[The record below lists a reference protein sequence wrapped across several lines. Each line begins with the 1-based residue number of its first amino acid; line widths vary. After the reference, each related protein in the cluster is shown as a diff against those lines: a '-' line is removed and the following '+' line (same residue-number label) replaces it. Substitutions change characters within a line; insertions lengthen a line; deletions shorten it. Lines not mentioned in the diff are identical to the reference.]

1 MWRWGVVLAALVV
14 AGGCATPGADYDVL
28 LVTLDTTRA
37 DHLGCYGDADARTPV
52 LDGIAARGVRFA
64 DAVTVAPVTLP
75 AHSSIMTG
83 LEPRSHG
90 VHNNGEARL
99 ADDRT
104 TLAEVLAARGYDTGA
119 FVSSFVLDARFG
131 LAQGFARY
139 DDHLTVAPGPF
150 PSSEAERGADAVT
163 DAALAWYRTRSP
175 DRPLFWWV
183 HYYDAHAPYQPSP
196 DAGRDGYDGEIA
208 HVDTQVGR
216 LLAALDAA
224 GRRRRTIVVVVGD
237 HGESLGEHGEITHA
251 IFVYDAVARVPFL
264 IEAPGEVTPQV
275 VDDAVVSVVDV
286 VPTVLGLLGITGA
299 PAVDGRDVL
308 STPRDPARAVW
319 IESLVPYLDYGWAP
333 LYALRRRH
341 DKLIAAPRP
350 EYYDLRA
357 DPHELTNRPDDVARA
372 ELDTAMAT
380 RLARQPDAATI
391 AAGVPRVDA
400 DVTARLASL
409 GYLDGGAP
417 GTTVDLP
424 DPKDLVWI
432 VDRLVRTNTALEAG
446 RTVEALRIIAD
457 AAVAHPRDRNVL
469 SVLGE
474 VYLRMGRMREAES
487 AYRGVQGI
495 RPSADSALVLAQI
508 EILDGRWDAARTHL
522 DQAAQL
528 DPQHGGVAIARGD
541 LLAATG
547 DVGAADASYA
557 LAAQIDPTR
566 ATHVAAARRAR
577 LPR

>member
-1 MWRWGVVLAALVV
+1 MLAALVV
-14 AGGCATPGADYDVL
+14 AGGCAAPGTGYDVL

-83 LEPRSHG
+83 LEPPSHG

-99 ADDRT
+99 ADTHT
-104 TLAEVLAARGYDTGA
+104 TLAELLAARGYDTGA

-139 DDHLTVAPGPF
+139 DDRLAVAPGPF
-150 PSSEAERGADAVT
+150 PSGEAERGADAVT

-175 DRPLFWWV
+175 DRPVFWWV
-183 HYYDAHAPYQPSP
+183 HYYDAHAPYEPPP
-196 DAGRDGYDGEIA
+196 DAGRHGYDGEIA
-208 HVDTQVGR
+208 HVDAQIGR
-216 LLAALDAA
+216 LLDALDAA

-264 IEAPGEVTPQV
+264 VEAPGSVAPQV
-275 VDDAVVSVVDV
+275 VDDAVVSVTDV
-286 VPTVLGLLGITGA
+286 VPTVLGLLGITDA
-299 PAVDGRDVL
+299 PAVDGRDALAV
-308 STPRDPARAVW
+308 PRDPARAVW

-357 DPHELTNRPDDVARA
+357 DPRELTNRVDDGVARA
-372 ELDTAMAT
+372 ELDAAMAR

-391 AAGVPRVDA
+391 AAGTPRVDA

-409 GYLDGGAP
+409 GYLDGGTPAA
-417 GTTVDLP
+417 TAALP
-424 DPKDLVWI
+424 DPKDMVWI
-432 VDRLVRTNTALEAG
+432 VDRLVRTNAQLEAG
-446 RTVEALRIIAD
+446 RPVEALRIVAD

-474 VYLRMGRMREAES
+474 VYLRMGRLREAEA
-487 AYRGVQGI
+487 AYRGVQAI
-495 RPSADSALVLAQI
+495 RPTADSALLLAQI
-508 EILDGRWDAARTHL
+508 EILDGRWDAARAHL

-528 DPQHGGVAIARGD
+528 DPHHGGVAIARGD

-547 DVGAADASYA
+547 DVDGADASYA
-557 LAAQIDPTR
+557 LAARIDPTR
-566 ATHVAAARRAR
+566 ATHVAATRRAR